1 MTDASADRR
10 GQPGPFRQAFRT
22 GLRTAAGLIAIM
34 IGALVTANRI
44 PALEFYARERN
55 AVFYTL
61 FVLVTLV
68 PVVRFLKH
76 PRQMFVSAMVG
87 WVLFAGAYNLAGY
100 LFRNLFDALQR
111 TPFELLVEGAAVY
124 GVCAVGSWVVE
135 MIHHARRHPM
145 ALRRKPPRQGTSD
158 AHHNP

>member
-10 GQPGPFRQAFRT
+10 SQPDPFRQAFRT

-34 IGALVTANRI
+34 IGALIAANRI
-44 PALEFYARERN
+44 PALEAYALERN
-55 AVFYTL
+55 AVCFTL
-61 FVLVTLV
+61 FVLVTLI
-68 PVVRFLKH
+68 PVVRFLKS

-87 WVLFAGAYNLAGY
+87 WVLFAGAYDLAG
-100 LFRNLFDALQR
+100 LFFRNLFDVLR
-111 TPFELLVEGAAVY
+111 TPLELLVEGAAVY

-145 ALRRKPPRQGTSD
+145 VLRRKPPRQGTSG

>member
-1 MTDASADRR
+1 MTDATADRR
-10 GQPGPFRQAFRT
+10 GQPSPFRQAFRT
-22 GLRTAAGLIAIM
+22 GLRTAASLIVIM
-34 IGALVTANRI
+34 IAALLAANRI
-44 PALEFYARERN
+44 PALEAYALERN
-55 AVFYTL
+55 AVFFTL
-61 FVLVTLV
+61 FVLVTLI

-87 WVLFAGAYNLAGY
+87 WVLFAGAYDLAGHF
-100 LFRNLFDALQR
+100 FRNLFDVLR

-145 ALRRKPPRQGTSD
+145 VLRRKPPRQGTSG
-158 AHHNP
+158 AHHNR